1 MENKIQDTEIWSVNY
16 QVRSILGND
25 ESRWITKITGD
36 IIASDDDGEE
46 RLAGRVKYY
55 RIHANDA
62 MDNGYRPEDILDLT
76 SNTAHF
82 LGTIFDN
89 GGCYF
94 RRKIQNLF
102 DTEIFNSDLF
112 LVDRIEILPPFR
124 GKNVF
129 LQVIN
134 DGIRC
139 VGGQAELIA
148 LKAFPLQFEVPS
160 EDEEHLRWQEKMAY
174 DLLCQDQ
181 KKALRQL
188 RRYYQKMG
196 FIKISDT
203 GVIVK
208 PVVQLW

>member
-1 MENKIQDTEIWSVNY
+1 MENKIQGTEIWSVNY
-16 QVRSILGND
+16 QARSILGND
-25 ESRWITKITGD
+25 ETRWITTITGD
-36 IIASDDDGEE
+36 IIACDDDGEE

-82 LGTIFDN
+82 LGTIFN
-89 GGCYF
+89 SGGCFF

-102 DTEIFNSDLF
+102 DAEILNSDLL

-124 GKNVF
+124 GKNFF

-139 VGGQAELIA
+139 IGGQVELIA
-148 LKAFPLQFEVPS
+148 LKAFPLQFELPS
-160 EDEEHLRWQEKMAY
+160 EDEEYIRWQEKMAN
-174 DLLCQDQ
+174 DLFCQDQ
-181 KKALRQL
+181 KKALRRL
-188 RRYYQKMG
+188 THYYQKMG
-196 FIKISDT
+196 FIKVSDT
-203 GVIVK
+203 GVMVK
-208 PVVQLW
+208 PVAQFW

>member
-1 MENKIQDTEIWSVNY
+1 MENKIQGTEIWSVNY
-16 QVRSILGND
+16 QARSIQGND
-25 ESRWITKITGD
+25 ETRWITTITGD
-36 IIASDDDGEE
+36 IIACDDDGEE

-82 LGTIFDN
+82 LGTIFN
-89 GGCYF
+89 SGGCFF

-102 DTEIFNSDLF
+102 DAEILNSDLL

-124 GKNVF
+124 GKNFF

-139 VGGQAELIA
+139 IGGQVELIA
-148 LKAFPLQFEVPS
+148 LKAFPLQFELPS
-160 EDEEHLRWQEKMAY
+160 EDEEYIRWQEKW
-174 DLLCQDQ
+174 LTTFFVRI
-181 KKALRQL
+181 KKRPCV
-188 RRYYQKMG
+188 
-196 FIKISDT
+196 D
-203 GVIVK
+203 
-208 PVVQLW
+208 